1 MYKIVSYKGEK
12 NMKVFISWS
21 GETSFAVAKV
31 LKEWIPCI
39 IQDVEPYFSSE
50 DIDKGARWS
59 TDIAKELEE
68 ASFGILCV
76 TKDNLQSQWLNF
88 EAGAL
93 SKAID
98 KSRVC
103 PLLFRVKTTDITNSP
118 ILQFQMAVAEK
129 NDVFKLFKSI
139 NASLGETGLDEARL
153 EKVFDAFW
161 PQMEEAFDCIQDS
174 DDGDEKKRGEKDTNA
189 VILEEM
195 LNLLRSQQ
203 MMLRSP
209 EKILPVDY
217 VENVLQRL
225 SRDRDKM
232 MRNSVPPRVFT
243 EIQRTEIELNRVLGE
258 MIEENEESYDKIRNY
273 VREYIM
279 AVNRLLKFIDYGYSR
294 YELYRSED

>member
-1 MYKIVSYKGEK
+1 M
-12 NMKVFISWS
+12 
-21 GETSFAVAKV
+21 
-31 LKEWIPCI
+31 
-39 IQDVEPYFSSE
+39 
-50 DIDKGARWS
+50 
-59 TDIAKELEE
+59 
-68 ASFGILCV
+68 CV

-139 NASLGETGLDEARL
+139 NTSLGENGLDESRL
-153 EKVFDAFW
+153 EKVFETFW
-161 PQMEEAFDCIQDS
+161 PQMEKAFESIQDPNN
-174 DDGDEKKRGEKDTNA
+174 GEEQKKGKKDTND

-209 EKILPVDY
+209 ERILPVDY
-217 VENVLQRL
+217 VEGVLQRL

-232 MRNSVPPRVFT
+232 LRNSIPPRVFA
-243 EIQRTEIELNRVLGE
+243 ELQRTEIEMNRVLSE
-258 MIEENEESYDKIRNY
+258 MSDGNEENCDKVRSY
-273 VREYIM
+273 VREYVM
-279 AVNRLLKFIDYGYSR
+279 AVNRLLKFIDYRYSK
-294 YELYRSED
+294 YDLYRAED